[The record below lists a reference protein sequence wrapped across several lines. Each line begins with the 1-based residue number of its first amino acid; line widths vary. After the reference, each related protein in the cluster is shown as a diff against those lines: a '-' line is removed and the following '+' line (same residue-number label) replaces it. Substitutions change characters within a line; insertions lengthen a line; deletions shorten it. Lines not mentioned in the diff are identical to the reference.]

1 MKPREESEGER
12 SSHDSCAR
20 FEEDEPTEPSSFSSF
35 ETRLWLVQRD
45 TVHDIP
51 DESSERRSFKT
62 QTGEKETRSTPFQNL
77 TLRGSHQEHSLS
89 KEIDLAI
96 QS

>member
-45 TVHDIP
+45 MVRVLKLP
-51 DESSERRSFKT
+51 AVVPFFKYSNRM
-62 QTGEKETRSTPFQNL
+62 GGNV
-77 TLRGSHQEHSLS
+77 
-89 KEIDLAI
+89 
-96 QS
+96 